1 MTARYAVFGNPISH
15 SKSPQIHQLFAAQE
29 GIELTYERIL
39 VDNDIDTFHDAL
51 RIFFNNG
58 GIGANVTVPFKEYAF
73 RLAQNLSERAQIAGA
88 VNTFLL
94 MEDGSLYGDNT
105 DGIGLIHDIQDNLK
119 FPIHNKKVLLI
130 GAGGAARGVVFPL
143 LQCKPALLAVTNRSH
158 DKALAFAQQFQIQA
172 VHFTELSTQSFD
184 LIINATSSSLTGDV
198 PAILGHTFRNC
209 QLAYDMVYAKY
220 ATSFMRFAAEHGAQR
235 TADGLG
241 MLVGQAAYSY
251 YLWRGFY
258 PNIVPVMT
266 QLQQELS

>member
-1 MTARYAVFGNPISH
+1 MLARYAVFGNPIAH

-29 GIELTYERIL
+29 GVELIYERIL
-39 VDNDIDTFHDAL
+39 VDNDIDAFQDAL

-58 GIGANVTVPFKEYAF
+58 GVGANITVPFKEYAF
-73 RLAQNLSERAQIAGA
+73 RLSQNLSERARAA
-88 VNTFLL
+88 CSVNTFLL

-105 DGIGLIHDIQDNLK
+105 DGMGLIHDIQDNLK
-119 FPIHNKKVLLI
+119 FPIHNKNVLLI
-130 GAGGAARGVVFPL
+130 GAGGAARGVVLPL
-143 LQCKPALLAVTNRSH
+143 LHCKPALLAVTNRSH
-158 DKALAFAQQFQIQA
+158 DKALAFAHQFQIQA
-172 VHFTELSTQSFD
+172 FHFTELSTQSFD

-198 PAILGHTFRNC
+198 PAILGHTFRHC

-251 YLWRGFY
+251 HLWRGFY
-258 PNIVPVMT
+258 PNIIPVMA